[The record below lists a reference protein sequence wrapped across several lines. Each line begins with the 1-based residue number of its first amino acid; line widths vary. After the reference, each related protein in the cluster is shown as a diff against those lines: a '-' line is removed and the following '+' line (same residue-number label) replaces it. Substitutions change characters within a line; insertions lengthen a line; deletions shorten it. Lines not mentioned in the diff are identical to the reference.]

1 MNYNNKIKTT
11 RQNNLLKQLVLV
23 DGQPG
28 CGKTLFTAIV
38 AAMERVEL
46 LNFSPEL
53 ENLCALKYLE
63 KIDDDAVETMI
74 KIQMDLV
81 LYLVLVV

>member
-74 KIQMDLV
+74 KIQMDFILKD
-81 LYLVLVV
+81 Y